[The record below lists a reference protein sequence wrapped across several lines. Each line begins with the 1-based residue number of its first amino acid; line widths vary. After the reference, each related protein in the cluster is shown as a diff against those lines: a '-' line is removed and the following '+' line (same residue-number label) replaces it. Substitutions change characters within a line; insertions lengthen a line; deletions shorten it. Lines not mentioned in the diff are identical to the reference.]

1 MLFGVHIQWIVLLQ
15 IIIANA
21 SDLIQTAGVNVLRQ

>member
-1 MLFGVHIQWIVLLQ
+1 MPFGVHIQWIVLLQ

-21 SDLIQTAGVNVLRQ
+21 SDLIQNAGVNVLRQ